1 MDDESSWLESRRLII
16 TQLKSMD
23 DAIRTLTEKIERQS
37 DVARERIV
45 VVATDTQKDLADLR
59 VRIAMLE
66 VSAKIWGGAIGL
78 VGGSLGT
85 LILDVLLGKFG
96 GK

>member
-1 MDDESSWLESRRLII
+1 MEDQSSWLESRRLII

-23 DAIRTLTEKIERQS
+23 DAIRALTEKIERQS

-66 VSAKIWGGAIGL
+66 VSAKIWGGVIGL

>member
-23 DAIRTLTEKIERQS
+23 DAIRSLTEKIERQS

-66 VSAKIWGGAIGL
+66 VSAKIWGGVIGL
-78 VGGSLGT
+78 IGGSLGT
-85 LILDVLLGKFG
+85 LILDALLGKFG

>member
-66 VSAKIWGGAIGL
+66 VSAKIWGGVIGL